1 MAAQN
6 HVNENAIKRPQDD
19 KPLTKRQEKLWMEY
33 ANDPFKFFTEVCY
46 VRGNKGKVLFDPR
59 IYQEDLLNTV
69 IDNTHSVIVS
79 PRQSGKC
86 SSATTWVTVRA
97 NGKEYKMKLGDLHEA
112 VAGGKEL
119 TPSTDS

>member
-19 KPLTKRQEKLWMEY
+19 KPLTKKQEKLWMEY

-59 IYQEDLLNTV
+59 VYQEDLLNTV

-86 SSATTWVTVRA
+86 CGEDTPVTIRMD
-97 NGKEYKMKLGDLHEA
+97 GRIMDITMGELHEYIS
-112 VAGGKEL
+112 GRTGL
-119 TPSTDS
+119 DTLQ